1 MEDNYYLFQGAKK
14 SLIRWL
20 ADNGI
25 TDTGVLRAFDV
36 IERHHFIEDYFLQQK
51 AYENMPLPI
60 ACDQTI
66 SQPITVAFQSQL
78 LQIKTGDKVLEI
90 GTGSGFQAS
99 ILAAMGAKVFTVER
113 QIELFRKTRIL
124 LNKLKIENVK
134 QHYGDGFLGLPQQAP
149 FDKIIVTCGAPNVP
163 TSLLQQLKTGGILI
177 IPVGDSIQDMKRI
190 TKISDAEYKE
200 ETFGQFQ
207 FVPMLENLVKVNQ
220 SYF

>member
-36 IERHHFIEDYFLQQK
+36 IERHQFIEDHFLQQK

-177 IPVGDSIQDMKRI
+177 IPVGDNIQDMKRI

>member
-36 IERHHFIEDYFLQQK
+36 IERHQFIEDHFLQQK

-78 LQIKTGDKVLEI
+78 LQIKTEIKSLKLAPVPVFKPPSWQPWVPKFSPLNDK
-90 GTGSGFQAS
+90 
-99 ILAAMGAKVFTVER
+99 
-113 QIELFRKTRIL
+113 
-124 LNKLKIENVK
+124 LN
-134 QHYGDGFLGLPQQAP
+134 Y
-149 FDKIIVTCGAPNVP
+149 
-163 TSLLQQLKTGGILI
+163 
-177 IPVGDSIQDMKRI
+177 
-190 TKISDAEYKE
+190 
-200 ETFGQFQ
+200 FGKH
-207 FVPMLENLVKVNQ
+207 V
-220 SYF
+220 YY